1 MQVEND
7 MNKKIYIVLHTLS
20 VGGAE
25 RHASSIANYLAK
37 HGYSVTVVLLD
48 NNVVAY
54 DLIKSVSVVALCDLL
69 YPERI
74 QNYKPSF
81 FSAVKLKAYGVL
93 SKKKYNA
100 LDKYLYLYAN
110 YISKLECFF
119 ATKQDVGESTVI
131 SFMPIPNLVCSA
143 VKQKYDYK
151 LILGEFSSPHLEYAE
166 DSPENQLKR
175 KLFVNADGFVFQTD
189 EQREF
194 YNYLSSV
201 KKVIIPN
208 PIEEIT
214 VHPFEGS
221 RRKEIVNFCRLVK
234 AKNIPLLI
242 EAFSRIASEFSDYS
256 LVLYGD
262 GPEKEIITDC
272 IKRYGLDSK
281 VYLHPFEK
289 DVLDR
294 VRESA
299 MFVSSSNR
307 EGISNSMLEAM
318 AIGLPVICTDC
329 PAGGA
334 RMMIR
339 TYENGILVPA
349 NDPDALYQ
357 AMKYMI
363 EHPADA
369 ARMAKEAV
377 TIREILNKEIIM
389 SKWKSF
395 IESI

>member
-1 MQVEND
+1 MDN
-7 MNKKIYIVLHTLS
+7 KIYIVLHTLS

-25 RHASSIANYLAK
+25 RHASSIANYLAER
-37 HGYSVTVVLLD
+37 GYSVTIVLLD
-48 NNVVAY
+48 NNIVAY
-54 DLIKSVSVVALCDLL
+54 DLLKNVSVVALCDMH

-74 QNYKPSF
+74 QNYKPSLL
-81 FSAVKLKAYGVL
+81 SAVKLKAYGIL
-93 SKKKYNA
+93 SQKKYMV

-119 ATKQDVGESTVI
+119 ATKQDIGESIVI
-131 SFMPIPNLVCSA
+131 SFMPIPNLVCCA
-143 VKQKYDYK
+143 VKQKYHFK
-151 LILGEFSSPHLEYAE
+151 LILGEFNSPHLEYAK

-175 KLFVNADGFVFQTD
+175 KLFVNADGFVFQTE
-189 EQREF
+189 EQRGF

-214 VHPFEGS
+214 VRPFEGR

-242 EAFSRIASEFSDYS
+242 EAFSRIASEFPDYS

-262 GPEKEIITDC
+262 GPEKENIADC
-272 IKRYGLDSK
+272 IKRYGLDSQ

-289 DVLDR
+289 NVLDR
-294 VRESA
+294 VKESA

-334 RMMIR
+334 RMMIK
-339 TYENGILVPA
+339 TYENGILVPV

-369 ARMAKEAV
+369 ARMGKEAV
-377 TIREILNKEIIM
+377 TVREILNKEIIL
-389 SKWKSF
+389 SKWQSF

>member
-1 MQVEND
+1 
-7 MNKKIYIVLHTLS
+7 MNNKIYIVLHTLS
-20 VGGAE
+20 IGGAE
-25 RHASSIANYLAK
+25 RHASSIANYLVK

-48 NNVVAY
+48 DSIVAY
-54 DLIKSVSVVALCDLL
+54 DLLNNVSVVALCDMH
-69 YPERI
+69 YPARI
-74 QNYKPSF
+74 QNYKPSLI
-81 FSAVKLKAYGVL
+81 SAVKLKAYSIL
-93 SKKKYNA
+93 SQKKYNT

-110 YISKLECFF
+110 YISKLEYFF
-119 ATKQDVGESTVI
+119 SAGQDVGKSTVI
-131 SFMPIPNLVCSA
+131 SFMPIPNIVCSA
-143 VKQKYDYK
+143 IKPKFNFK

-175 KLFVNADGFVFQTD
+175 KLFVNADGFVFQTE
-189 EQREF
+189 EQRGF

-214 VHPFEGS
+214 VRPFEGR

-242 EAFSRIASEFSDYS
+242 EAFSRIASEFPDYS
-256 LVLYGD
+256 LALYGD
-262 GPEKEIITDC
+262 GPEKESIVDC
-272 IKRYGLDSK
+272 IKCFGLDSH
-281 VYLHPFEK
+281 VHLNPFEK
-289 DVLDR
+289 NVLER

-339 TYENGILVPA
+339 TYENGILVPV